1 MDIDIKNRMDTIL
14 KRALSFA
21 GYVLYCYNPQN
32 LNFKLIPLPRLQS
45 TLRIKNTGEVFNL
58 GKPSMYLEGKPLF
71 IVVREIPF
79 SIDLELDKNRL
90 YEKGYSAS
98 EIDAKIHSIY
108 TQRIF
113 RPPRIT
119 FQAVILIILTILT
132 SCLITYMLTA
142 MYYNSII
149 EALKEGKEAMLL
161 WRNFQM

>member
-32 LNFKLIPLPRLQS
+32 LNFKLIPL
-45 TLRIKNTGEVFNL
+45 GEVFNL
-58 GKPSMYLEGKPLF
+58 GQPSMYLEGKPLF
-71 IVVREIPF
+71 IVVREIPY
-79 SIDLELDKNRL
+79 SIDLVLDKSKL

-142 MYYNSII
+142 MYFNSII
-149 EALKEGKEAMLL
+149 ESLKNKESWLL
-161 WRNFQM
+161 FKNWGDTLWLSCQM